1 MWNFS
6 LAYAILLV
14 KGRHLMS
21 KDKKYLL
28 PKVDLIFKLLFGDE
42 RNREILKEFLLS
54 VLRLPEEEYEEIIF
68 VDPHLLPEYDGDK
81 LGILDVKVKLKKGK
95 ILDIEIQV
103 NPSDVMRERVVFY
116 VSKMV
121 TEQISY
127 GGDYEEIKKVI
138 SILIADYEL
147 IDNSPKYHH
156 RFTLYDTENKVE
168 FTDLIE
174 INTLELEKLPQVE
187 DGTMLWNWLK
197 FLSSENEEDFEMVAE
212 KNPQI
217 KNAVERL
224 AEISSDEETRRL
236 YESRHKMEWD
246 IRGRERKAVKNNQ
259 IATAK
264 NLLQMNLSAE
274 NISVATGLALKEV
287 KELQNTK

>member
-1 MWNFS
+1 
-6 LAYAILLV
+6 
-14 KGRHLMS
+14 MS

-121 TEQISY
+121 TEQISS

-138 SILIADYEL
+138 SILIADY
-147 IDNSPKYHH
+147 
-156 RFTLYDTENKVE
+156 
-168 FTDLIE
+168 
-174 INTLELEKLPQVE
+174 
-187 DGTMLWNWLK
+187 
-197 FLSSENEEDFEMVAE
+197 
-212 KNPQI
+212 
-217 KNAVERL
+217 
-224 AEISSDEETRRL
+224 
-236 YESRHKMEWD
+236 
-246 IRGRERKAVKNNQ
+246 
-259 IATAK
+259 
-264 NLLQMNLSAE
+264 
-274 NISVATGLALKEV
+274 
-287 KELQNTK
+287 

>member
-1 MWNFS
+1 
-6 LAYAILLV
+6 
-14 KGRHLMS
+14 
-21 KDKKYLL
+21 
-28 PKVDLIFKLLFGDE
+28 
-42 RNREILKEFLLS
+42 
-54 VLRLPEEEYEEIIF
+54 
-68 VDPHLLPEYDGDK
+68 
-81 LGILDVKVKLKKGK
+81 
-95 ILDIEIQV
+95 
-103 NPSDVMRERVVFY
+103 
-116 VSKMV
+116 
-121 TEQISY
+121 TEQISS
-127 GGDYEEIKKVI
+127 GRDYEEIKKVI